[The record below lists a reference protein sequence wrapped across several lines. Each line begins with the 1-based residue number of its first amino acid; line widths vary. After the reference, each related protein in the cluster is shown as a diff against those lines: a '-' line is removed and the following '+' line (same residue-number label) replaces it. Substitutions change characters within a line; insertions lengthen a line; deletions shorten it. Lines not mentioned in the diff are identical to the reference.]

1 RPPWSVRLPGDPPHP
16 HDSAGSVRVSA
27 SADSVCL
34 LDLEP
39 LFELLP
45 DPLPEFLCGARTIIM
60 FRPSCFG
67 FDSMKPSS
75 DRSSASLSSKRNP
88 SSGRDCSRPRNMI
101 VTLTLFPPARNRDT
115 WPFLVS

>member
-1 RPPWSVRLPGDPPHP
+1 TVCPTSDTYRPPRPVRLPGGPPYP
-16 HDSAGSVRVSA
+16 PQDSAGSVRVSA

-39 LFELLP
+39 PFEPLL

-67 FDSMKPSS
+67 FDSMK
-75 DRSSASLSSKRNP
+75 P